1 MVCRVFFFKQKT
13 ACEVRISGRSS
24 DVCSSDLSAS
34 WLIQAIDPLTGEVL
48 QDATR
53 GLLAPNNASGAGAG
67 FVSYSVR
74 PSDDVATGAG
84 ISASARVLLDGFAPA
99 ATLVLSPTV
108 DGVAPESRLSTP
120 AIGGP
125 DEYRVDWS
133 VGVDNG
139 GGGGRHRNRK
149 APEVGGGF
157 TIKRKKE
164 RQ

>member
-84 ISASARVLLDGFAPA
+84 ISPSARVLMTSDQRRVGKEGVSPVSSPWSPYQSKRTKARTQGPPA
-99 ATLVLSPTV
+99 
-108 DGVAPESRLSTP
+108 E
-120 AIGGP
+120 
-125 DEYRVDWS
+125 
-133 VGVDNG
+133 
-139 GGGGRHRNRK
+139 
-149 APEVGGGF
+149 
-157 TIKRKKE
+157 
-164 RQ
+164 